1 MTMLGNNIELE
12 RDCGQ
17 CGTGVVMFGFD
28 LQGREPDVGIM
39 SGYATLDYTLACNDC
54 GDVPTLTDD
63 ERVRLEEE
71 ATEGLQGW

>member
-1 MTMLGNNIELE
+1 MRGNNIELE

-39 SGYATLDYTLACNDC
+39 SGYATLDYTHACDAC
-54 GDVPTLTDD
+54 GQVPTLTDD
-63 ERVRLEEE
+63 ERGRLEEE
-71 ATEGLQGW
+71 AMEELQGW